1 MCGAL
6 RLEKLL
12 GGKEKFTRG
21 EEKQHGNCSS
31 CCCSCFFFQKPDCNY
46 RQRFFTQRGGKSLHV
61 RLPKCFSGKTTVVIE
76 IKPKCHF
83 ASFFRLLKQYFSAG
97 KCLECQSRFI
107 LFFLFHTFPLFSSQ
121 QRRSKLF
128 QNEKNALKKRKEANK
143 NFFLFTGTREIFSR
157 L

>member
-1 MCGAL
+1 MHETAAQSQKRLNSPDIPFFCCNSFPSHFVGDLQKLFFVCGAL
-6 RLEKLL
+6 RLEKLH

-31 CCCSCFFFQKPDCNY
+31 CCCSCFFFSFSLSKKPDCNY

-83 ASFFRLLKQYFSAG
+83 ASFFRLLKKYFSAG

-107 LFFLFHTFPLFSSQ
+107 LF
-121 QRRSKLF
+121 
-128 QNEKNALKKRKEANK
+128 
-143 NFFLFTGTREIFSR
+143 
-157 L
+157 